1 MWKPWLGWLLPICG
15 EKQHYMGVW
24 RNGRRCGLKIHWLH
38 CRAGSS
44 PATPTAD
51 YISNFTSFLLCL
63 LLYIKTPL
71 VGKWRSRLG
80 KWRNGRRAGLRNQ
93 CLVRV
98 GSSPTLPIED
108 RGFGIPRIGDPSGT
122 SSLFYL
128 IFAKI
133 NFNELLGVYEQP
145 DTD

>member
-1 MWKPWLGWLLPICG
+1 MVTL
-15 EKQHYMGVW
+15 Q
-24 RNGRRCGLKIHWLH
+24 
-38 CRAGSS
+38 
-44 PATPTAD
+44 
-51 YISNFTSFLLCL
+51 
-63 LLYIKTPL
+63 LYIFSFVFVIIYKKTSSDSRKHERTAIL
-71 VGKWRSRLG
+71 RGRLG

-98 GSSPTLPIED
+98 GSSPTLPTED

-133 NFNELLGVYEQP
+133 NLMSYWAFMSSRIQ
-145 DTD
+145 TSR